1 MARAVEPYLAPHRLD
16 ACKVA
21 HRIDLVEDGNWKS
34 VMENN
39 RECYHC
45 SGHPELMRTF
55 FQFFAH
61 AESDVKPRQREY
73 YERYR
78 RAQREFAETW
88 EGNHLPWRLVER
100 LDGCATPFRVERLVL
115 DNLGQSYT
123 MDTAIASRRLL
134 GDFTTPRLGAL
145 SLHTQPNSWNHF
157 LSDHAVIF
165 SVWPLSAEKTLLRT
179 TWLVH
184 RDAVEG
190 RDYDLDNL
198 THVWRKTNEQDAR
211 FVGGMQ
217 MGVRNPAYEPGPYS
231 PNENQVEKFV
241 DWYIDRLAAYVG
253 D

>member
-1 MARAVEPYLAPHRLD
+1 YLAPHRLD
-16 ACKVA
+16 ECKVA
-21 HRIDLVEDGNWKS
+21 HRIDLIEDGNWKS

-61 AESDVKPRQREY
+61 SESDVKPRQREY

-78 RAQREFAETW
+78 RAQQEFVEAW
-88 EGNHLPWRLVER
+88 EANPLPWPLVEPS
-100 LDGCATPFRVERLVL
+100 DDAPPFRVERLVL

-157 LSDHAVIF
+157 LSDHAVLF
-165 SVWPLSAEKTLLRT
+165 SVWPL
-179 TWLVH
+179 
-184 RDAVEG
+184 
-190 RDYDLDNL
+190 
-198 THVWRKTNEQDAR
+198 
-211 FVGGMQ
+211 
-217 MGVRNPAYEPGPYS
+217 
-231 PNENQVEKFV
+231 
-241 DWYIDRLAAYVG
+241 
-253 D
+253 